1 MNYQQPSATVSLIS
15 SIIFGNLRAC
25 CIEKVYFLHQS
36 FEEDHARGFFDVT
49 RGDKNG
55 IFSLKWEDK

>member
-1 MNYQQPSATVSLIS
+1 MNYQQPSAIVSLIS
-15 SIIFGNLRAC
+15 SMILGNLRAY

-36 FEEDHARGFFDVT
+36 FEEDHARFFFDVT
-49 RGDKNG
+49 RGNKNG